1 MSHKDRYCYQKV
13 IQEAYDRAKDILK
26 KYRKELDKIAE
37 RLLEV
42 ETLNAE
48 EFFEIFPTPV
58 EKNGGI
64 PEKIV

>member
-1 MSHKDRYCYQKV
+1 
-13 IQEAYDRAKDILK
+13 
-26 KYRKELDKIAE
+26 LDKVAE

-58 EKNGGI
+58 DKNGGI
-64 PEKIV
+64 PEKVV